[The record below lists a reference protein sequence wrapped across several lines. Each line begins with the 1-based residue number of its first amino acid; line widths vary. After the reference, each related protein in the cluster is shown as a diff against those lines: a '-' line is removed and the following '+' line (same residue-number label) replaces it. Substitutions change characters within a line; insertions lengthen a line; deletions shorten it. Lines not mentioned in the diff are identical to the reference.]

1 MNAFPVGT
9 SGITDVDVVE
19 KTYGMKADAEVNN
32 NKFYAI
38 ELHRAKNGSG
48 WRVYVDYGRV
58 GKTSAKAEYL
68 NEDKRPLTEAD
79 ARAFFAKQ
87 STDKFGK
94 VLCSQCGSKTNRPG
108 AEKCACGRTL
118 SYKDYPKNNY
128 IPVQLA
134 QTNVGSSEAKALV
147 DVAKLSAKAQGQ
159 VVAATPAGT
168 PTKVMYHPAVH
179 SLISHIYEE
188 AGHAARSSLNTGAL
202 KATADNPLGT
212 LSSTQLEIGKE
223 VLADVAA
230 VLNTDPNSP
239 SLLGL
244 TSRWYTTI
252 PQAVGVQPDWR
263 RLCLND
269 WTKYQAALDLL
280 DLLGDVKGVQAT
292 FAHDTTTH
300 DRYQALNARIE
311 TMDRAD
317 PNYRKLE
324 AMCLTISPHHRARF
338 GRCVVKNI
346 FNLRVGAQSG
356 QNWFDPRNVGNHE
369 LMFHGSR
376 NANMVGI
383 MSKGLLLRP
392 PGVVITGSMF
402 GNGIY
407 AAPGGVDACASK
419 SMQYADGGWG
429 GVQNRRQT
437 FYLFIMNV
445 AQGRVKTYYDAQS
458 HLNAPPPGYDSVR
471 GAKGRSLVNDEHII
485 YDLRQHRLDYVVEI
499 DPNR

>member
-1 MNAFPVGT
+1 MNAYPVGT
-9 SGITDVDVVE
+9 SGIRDVTVVE
-19 KTYGMKADAEVNN
+19 KVYGMKADAEVNN
-32 NKFYAI
+32 NKFYAL
-38 ELHRAKNGSG
+38 ELHQAKNGGG

-58 GKTSAKAEYL
+58 GKTSTKAEYL
-68 NEDKRPLTEAD
+68 NDDKRPLTEAD

-87 STDKFGK
+87 ATDKFGK
-94 VLCSQCGSKTNRPG
+94 VVCSQCASKGNRPG

-134 QTNVGSSEAKALV
+134 QTKVGSTEAQAQV
-147 DVAKLSAKAQGQ
+147 DVAKLTTKAQAQ
-159 VVAATPAGT
+159 VVVATPAAA
-168 PTKVMYHPAVH
+168 PKVMYHPAVAG
-179 SLISHIYEE
+179 LISHIYEE
-188 AGHAARSSLNTGAL
+188 AGHAARTSLNTGAL
-202 KATADNPLGT
+202 KATVDNPLGT
-212 LSSTQLEIGKE
+212 LSSAQIEIGKE
-223 VLADVAA
+223 VLADVAS
-230 VLNTDPNSP
+230 VLNSDPRSP
-239 SLLGL
+239 SLMGL

-252 PQAVGVQPDWR
+252 PQAVGVQPDWQ

-292 FAHDTTTH
+292 FAHDTSIH
-300 DRYQALNARIE
+300 DRYQALGARIE
-311 TMDRAD
+311 SLDRSD

-324 AMCLTISPHHRARF
+324 AMCLTISPHHRGRF
-338 GRCVVKNI
+338 GNSKVRNI
-346 FNLRVGAQSG
+346 FKFGAGPQK
-356 QNWFDPRNVGNHE
+356 QPDWLDPRKVGNHE
-369 LMFHGSR
+369 MMFHGSR

-402 GNGIY
+402 GNGLY
-407 AAPGGVDACASK
+407 FSPGDCASK

-429 GVQNRRQT
+429 GVQNRKNT
-437 FYLFIMNV
+437 FYLFLVTV
-445 AQGRVKTYYDAQS
+445 AQGRVMTYYDAQS
-458 HLNAPPPGYDSVR
+458 HLTRAPSGYDSVR

-499 DPNR
+499 DPSR